1 MNMSDVDRLHAA
13 ANGAGY
19 HINGPTHPDNAS
31 EWSRVSGGDGPWGA
45 FTAWCA
51 SQGVT
56 PDNVRQMKLY
66 STLSEGRGDA
76 IRVLVGPNREMY
88 AAWRTQDDT
97 TFVASSRSVDEV
109 VGWLSR

>member
-1 MNMSDVDRLHAA
+1 MSDVDQLHAA
-13 ANGAGY
+13 ANKAGY
-19 HINGPTHPDNAS
+19 HINGPDVPANAS
-31 EWSRVSGGDGPWGA
+31 QWSHVSGGDGPWGA

-56 PDNVRQMKLY
+56 PDNVRMMKLQQH
-66 STLSEGRGDA
+66 LREGRGDA

-88 AAWRTQDDT
+88 AAWRTLNDT
-97 TFVASSRSVDEV
+97 QFVASSRSVAEV